1 MVKKHKDK
9 VMHDLWIIMT
19 ASLVAASTALVGS
32 FLVLRRQ
39 SMIGDAISHS
49 VLLGLVLAFLIT
61 DSRSML
67 VMLTGAV
74 MIGLV
79 TAWLSEMLNQ
89 LGKLQVDASIGI
101 VFTLFFSIGVILVSL
116 YADHLDFDRDHIIY
130 GEITF
135 IPFDTIIWGSMKD
148 GIDLGPRAFW
158 VIATVF
164 MIVLLSITLG
174 FERFKT
180 VTFQPSLAI
189 SLGIN
194 VVFWN
199 YFLMTL
205 VSMTAVASFDA
216 VGAILVVA
224 LLVIPASS
232 AYLVAKSLKSM
243 LIIAV
248 GYSQVAVI
256 LGYSVAYWLDSS
268 ISASIAVSAGVLL
281 FITIIVQQWKK
292 KGQQEFD
299 ELQALPKAQ

>member
-1 MVKKHKDK
+1 
-9 VMHDLWIIMT
+9 MHDLWIIMT

-49 VLLGLVLAFLIT
+49 ILLGLVLAFLIT

>member
-1 MVKKHKDK
+1 
-9 VMHDLWIIMT
+9 MHDVWIILT
-19 ASLVAASTALVGS
+19 ACLVAASTALVGS

-39 SMIGDAISHS
+39 AMMGDAISHS
-49 VLLGLVLAFLIT
+49 VLLGLVLAFILT

-67 VMLTGAV
+67 VMLGGAIT
-74 MIGLV
+74 IGV
-79 TAWLSEMLNQ
+79 ITAWLSDTLNQ

-101 VFTLFFSIGVILVSL
+101 VFTLFFSIGIILVSL
-116 YADHLDFDRDHIIY
+116 HAGHVDFDLAHIIY

-135 IPFDTIIWGSMKD
+135 IPFDTVFLGSPENGMD
-148 GIDLGPRAFW
+148 VGPRAFW
-158 VIATVF
+158 IIATVF
-164 MIVLLSITLG
+164 LIVLLSIVIG
-174 FERFKT
+174 FERFRS

-199 YFLMTL
+199 YLLMTL

-243 LIIAV
+243 LLISIA
-248 GYSQVAVI
+248 YSQGAVLI
-256 LGYSVAYWLDSS
+256 GYTLAYWLDSS
-268 ISASIAVSAGVLL
+268 ISASIAVSAGILL
-281 FITIIVQQWKK
+281 FLTIAIQQLNQIKNNRTHTRSKWQSKTTENK
-292 KGQQEFD
+292 
-299 ELQALPKAQ
+299 

>member
-1 MVKKHKDK
+1 
-9 VMHDLWIIMT
+9 MHDLWIIMT

>member
-1 MVKKHKDK
+1 
-9 VMHDLWIIMT
+9 MHDLWIIMT

-158 VIATVF
+158 VMATVF

>member
-1 MVKKHKDK
+1 
-9 VMHDLWIIMT
+9 MHDLWIIMT
-19 ASLVAASTALVGS
+19 ASLVAASTALIGS

-158 VIATVF
+158 VMATVF

-292 KGQQEFD
+292 KGQQELD

>member
-1 MVKKHKDK
+1 
-9 VMHDLWIIMT
+9 MHDLWIIMT

-292 KGQQEFD
+292 KGQQELD

>member
-1 MVKKHKDK
+1 
-9 VMHDLWIIMT
+9 MHDLWIIMT

-158 VIATVF
+158 VMATVF

-292 KGQQEFD
+292 KGQQELD